1 MLDVSY
7 HMPSYQE
14 TESIPSGVDVDRG
27 VFTLEHIVVICTLLP
42 MDKQA
47 NYWKV

>member
-7 HMPSYQE
+7 HTPSYQE
-14 TESIPSGVDVDRG
+14 TESILPGVDVDRG
-27 VFTLEHIVVICTLLP
+27 VFTLECVVVVCALQP
-42 MDKQA
+42 VDKRA